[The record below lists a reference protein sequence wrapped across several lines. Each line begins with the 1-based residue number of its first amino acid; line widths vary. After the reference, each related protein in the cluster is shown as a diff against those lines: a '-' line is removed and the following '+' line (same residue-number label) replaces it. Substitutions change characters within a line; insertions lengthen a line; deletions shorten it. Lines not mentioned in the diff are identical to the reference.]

1 MQSKPK
7 IKKVKFSD
15 AINQFIYEKEIITK
29 QQKKRIVENYLQAR
43 LVQKNFSIFVFNIVY
58 NNIHLCGCKNPFLKS
73 FTFNVNKL
81 LAGYYHNLSI
91 EFNKINKKPQYL
103 IEKITEKTFVK
114 YKIFPIKPAS
124 FIQMSI
130 KDTLKGNISP
140 VISLYF
146 SNKFGKEYNY
156 DPQEKIDFITLN
168 TDYTIP
174 ITNDSIT
181 MVHDNTLFI
190 DNYTGVFY
198 ELI

>member
-7 IKKVKFSD
+7 IKKVRFSD
-15 AINQFIYEKEIITK
+15 AINQFVYEKEIITK
-29 QQKKRIVENYLQAR
+29 QQKKRIIENYLQAR
-43 LVQKNFSIFVFNIVY
+43 LVQKNFSIFVFNILY
-58 NNIHLCGCKNPFLKS
+58 SDIHLCGCKNPLIKS

-81 LAGYYHNLSI
+81 LTGYYHNLSI

-103 IEKITEKTFVK
+103 IEKITEKTIVK
-114 YKIFPIKPAS
+114 YKIFPIKPVS
-124 FIQMSI
+124 FIQMSV

-174 ITNDSIT
+174 ITNDCIT
-181 MVHDNTLFI
+181 MIHENTLFI